1 MSTVTAPGWLAST
14 RSSDASHPPPISR
27 RPTKWPSSY
36 GSTWMSPQSSSGVMP
51 TGSYGNTR
59 TCTVGGAK

>member
-14 RSSDASHPPPISR
+14 GRASR
-27 RPTKWPSSY
+27 RTASDRRLTSWPSSY
-36 GSTWMSPQSSSGVMP
+36 GSIRMSPQSSSGVRP

-59 TCTVGGAK
+59 TCTVGGAE